1 MATHEF
7 LKTGEILSVSSRR
20 VFRKWLAQ
28 RHSKNRQIWLV
39 LYKKSSGK
47 QTVTPLDALEEAI
60 CYGWIDTRI
69 KSIDVERYAME
80 FVPRRKGST
89 WSEYNKGVALRMLRQ
104 GKMTRS
110 GMAVLP
116 TELLRARKQVG
127 EKDLSAE

>member
-7 LKTGEILSVSSRR
+7 LKANETLSVSSRR
-20 VFRKWLAQ
+20 DFRKWLAKHHAKKK
-28 RHSKNRQIWLV
+28 RIWLV

-47 QTVTPLDALEEAI
+47 QGVTPLDALEEAI

-69 KSIDVERYAME
+69 RSINAERYAMQ

-104 GKMTRS
+104 GKMTRNGIS
-110 GMAVLP
+110 VLP
-116 TELLRARKQVG
+116 ADLLRWRGQVG
-127 EKDLSAE
+127 KKVQSTE